1 MLNIKERLENWFK
14 IKFNIHQTLSKIFFR
29 EGPIWLCLIGQNVGF
44 EQNGNKNF
52 IRPVLVL
59 KKLSQNT
66 AIILPL
72 TSKKKLLKSRKKI
85 SFHTK
90 NTRIQQV
97 TSPSKKRRRRRK
109 LIRFEKS
116 STAICIL
123 LLFLFVL
130 TGIVVWST
138 AV

>member
-1 MLNIKERLENWFK
+1 MLNIKERLEYWFK
-14 IKFNIHQTLSKIFFR
+14 IKFNIQTNHSEIFFR
-29 EGPIWLCLIGQNVGF
+29 EGQIWLCLIGQNIGF

-52 IRPVLVL
+52 IRPVLIL

-90 NTRIQQV
+90 NTTESFILFDQV
-97 TSPSKKRRRRRK
+97 KVVDVKRFKQKIGKISKNE
-109 LIRFEKS
+109 LNDIRNDFKD
-116 STAICIL
+116 
-123 LLFLFVL
+123 FL
-130 TGIVVWST
+130 S
-138 AV
+138 

>member
-90 NTRIQQV
+90 NTIE
-97 TSPSKKRRRRRK
+97 S
-109 LIRFEKS
+109 
-116 STAICIL
+116 
-123 LLFLFVL
+123 FVL
-130 TGIVVWST
+130 FDQVKVVDVKRFKQKIGKISKNELNDIREDFKEFLL
-138 AV
+138 